1 MGQLWG
7 PVNKS
12 NSLTWRHFVSFILV
26 NYTGCFWTLCIREL
40 KFKTLDKLDWYD
52 SRPFLFVAKDNYR
65 LKKVPYKF
73 QFSPSVRI

>member
-12 NSLTWRHFVSFILV
+12 NSLTRRHFVSFILV

-65 LKKVPYKF
+65 LKRSLIS
-73 QFSPSVRI
+73 FSSHLR